1 MRRIAASL
9 ALLVLAAP
17 AAAACADSAGES
29 YFPLKQGNR
38 WTFEALGTGDEA
50 TMTAT
55 RVRPGVFRLDEFPG
69 AAALRVRWSGG
80 ALQAWDARQRRWEA
94 FLRLSAPK
102 GTAYRVDLAQPLWQ
116 QVRVTVASRSATVRV
131 APLARSFSRA
141 VRLTLRPSPELS
153 DAGITSMV
161 FAPGVG
167 LVLWEELTF
176 TGTVTHALSSARVG
190 DRTLGRR

>member
-1 MRRIAASL
+1 MRRLALSL
-9 ALLVLAAP
+9 ALVVAAAP
-17 AAAACADSAGES
+17 SAACADGSTSS
-29 YFPLKQGNR
+29 YLPLKQGNR
-38 WTFEALGTGDEA
+38 WTYQDARTGGE
-50 TMTAT
+50 TTVTAA
-55 RVRPGVFRLDEFPG
+55 RVRPGVFRLEGFPG
-69 AAALRVRWSGG
+69 ASSLCVRWSGG
-80 ALQAWDARQRRWEA
+80 VLQAWDGGQRRWES
-94 FLRLSAPK
+94 FLRLGAPK
-102 GTAYRVDLAQPLWQ
+102 GTAYRVDLPHPLWE
-116 QVRVTVASRSATVRV
+116 QVRVTVASRTATVKV
-131 APLARSFSRA
+131 DPLERSFSRA